1 MGVAWKNGTIV
12 VYNVGHSFFLHQH
25 CEVFRLSAE
34 ALMASLQFEETVS
47 GERDESIAGCP
58 QGGVL
63 EKALDGIK
71 VAIAD
76 LQDMESTMMSDASG
90 STGGGGPSVVVS
102 ACCVLQSSGCDKA
115 AVEPAVVIG
124 CSLVLPEEA
133 RALLVAYTLQG
144 RKVDKAAT
152 AFPATASLA
161 QIVPVPTIR
170 GTEGQSVTPTV
181 TDIVPCAGGRFLAVN
196 VVYRE
201 IEGQEPTGS
210 TVQSAANDEG
220 CPREADVAAV
230 GGDGGNSSSHN
241 ITCSQTLLFEV
252 AEEAGAKTLST
263 PRPTSLSQSPVVCKV
278 SQEPGTR
285 LVSLAEARRG
295 GSEKA
300 VHLVGTTD
308 NGQVL
313 ELTGEKLDCRV
324 VVSAGCDPVVLCA
337 PCIGL
342 DQLVVVRQS
351 SLMELVS
358 VSRERALASEEGGE
372 GVEEFDCS
380 PGAGKDARSE
390 EERLRSEFHL
400 WTQRSLRYAFGGRP
414 TSPRVCATSH
424 LAGQCCDMV
433 AESPCPFC
441 LSSFHLHPPAGIK
454 SELSVGSVKAIH
466 SLVTR
471 IGEEGLPF
479 VSWVPANW
487 REISTEQKDRSLPQH
502 VHQPTD
508 WEKDK
513 GKKMWMIPW
522 RTDTVQ

>member
-1 MGVAWKNGTIV
+1 MGVVWKNGTIV

-47 GERDESIAGCP
+47 GERDGSIADCS

-76 LQDMESTMMSDASG
+76 LQDMESTMTSDASG

-102 ACCVLQSSGCDKA
+102 ACCVLQSSGCGGA
-115 AVEPAVVIG
+115 AAEPAVVVG

-133 RALLVAYTLQG
+133 RPMLVAYTLQG
-144 RKVDKAAT
+144 RKVDKVAT

-161 QIVPVPTIR
+161 QIVPVPTM
-170 GTEGQSVTPTV
+170 GETEGQSVTPTV

-201 IEGQEPTGS
+201 TKGQEATGS
-210 TVQSAANDEG
+210 TVQSAANEEG
-220 CPREADVAAV
+220 CSREADGAAI

-252 AEEAGAKTLST
+252 AKETGAKSLSP

-300 VHLVGTTD
+300 VHLLGVTVD
-308 NGQVL
+308 GQVL
-313 ELTGEKLDCRV
+313 ELTGEKLHCRV
-324 VVSAGCDPVVLCA
+324 VVSAGCDPVLLCA

-351 SLMELVS
+351 SLMELVRL
-358 VSRERALASEEGGE
+358 SRGRALASEEGGE
-372 GVEEFDCS
+372 GAEELDCS

-400 WTQRSLRYAFGGRP
+400 WTQRSLCYAHSGMP
-414 TSPRVCATSH
+414 TSPRVCVQPAIWLGSAVTWLQSH
-424 LAGQCCDMV
+424 RAHFVCIPI
-433 AESPCPFC
+433 S
-441 LSSFHLHPPAGIK
+441 LSSFHLHPQ
-454 SELSVGSVKAIH
+454 
-466 SLVTR
+466 R
-471 IGEEGLPF
+471 
-479 VSWVPANW
+479 
-487 REISTEQKDRSLPQH
+487 
-502 VHQPTD
+502 
-508 WEKDK
+508 
-513 GKKMWMIPW
+513 
-522 RTDTVQ
+522 